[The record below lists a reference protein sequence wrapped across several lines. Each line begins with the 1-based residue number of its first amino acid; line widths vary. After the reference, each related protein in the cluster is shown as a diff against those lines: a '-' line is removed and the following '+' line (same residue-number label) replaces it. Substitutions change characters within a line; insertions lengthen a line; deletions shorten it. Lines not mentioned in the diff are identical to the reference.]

1 MQYLEMTT
9 IVRVEGSGKYLF
21 VVIIY
26 NPVIDK
32 IWHNGLAP
40 FWRGPIITS
49 TQQVNITAT
58 QSNTTDKE
66 GDRWVLGDI

>member
-9 IVRVEGSGKYLF
+9 IVRVKGSGKYLF

-49 TQQVNITAT
+49 TQQVNVTAT
-58 QSNTTDKE
+58 QSNTE
-66 GDRWVLGDI
+66 QYECAY